1 MSSELNME
9 PEPIPPPTSRAYS
22 PIALAALGL
31 ALLAA
36 LVGVFAALGSRW
48 GLWHYTGGFAAVR
61 WAAWGG
67 LLAILVAVGAMFHA
81 KPGGERRGFAVAMG
95 ALVLGMLVAGIPWQN
110 YRASA
115 GSPPIHDVTTDPDDP
130 PAFVA
135 IAPLRADA
143 PNPADYGGDD
153 VARLQRSAYPDIRP
167 VVLDLSP
174 DRAYQRALDVV
185 EARGWRL
192 VDASAEDGRIEATDR
207 TFWFGF
213 REDIVIRIT
222 PLGNRAVLD
231 VRSKSRVGEGD
242 RGTNARRVRD
252 YIADVMR

>member
-1 MSSELNME
+1 MSSELNVE
-9 PEPIPPPTSRAYS
+9 PDPIPPPSSRPLS
-22 PIALAALGL
+22 PIALAALGI

-36 LVGVFAALGSRW
+36 LTAVFAALGSRW
-48 GLWHYTGGFAAVR
+48 GLWHYTGGFVAVR

-67 LLAILVAVGAMFHA
+67 VLAILVSVGAMYHA
-81 KPGGERRGFAVAMG
+81 QPGGARRGFAIALG
-95 ALVLGMLVAGIPWQN
+95 ALVLGMLAAGIPWQN
-110 YRASA
+110 QRAASGLPA
-115 GSPPIHDVTTDPDDP
+115 IHDITTDTDDP

-135 IAPLRADA
+135 IAPLRAEA
-143 PNPADYGGDD
+143 PNPVEYGGAD

-174 DRAYQRALDVV
+174 DRAYQRALDLV

-242 RGTNARRVRD
+242 RGTNARRVRA
-252 YIADVMR
+252 YISDMTR